1 MFKVGNTWL
10 VVKRPADIPAA
21 WIMVKEGKTANA
33 AMVEWNA
40 RQRKIARVLYPDID
54 NTKKDALKH

>member
-1 MFKVGNTWL
+1 MFKVGNTWH
-10 VVKRPADIPAA
+10 VVKNAADIPAA

-40 RQRKIARVLYPDID
+40 RQRKIARVLYPVID
-54 NTKKDALKH
+54 NSKDALKH